1 MIEPPQA
8 PLPLR
13 DHRLILARGPFTIDG
28 ETALLRA
35 HGIDHLVTR
44 ASGGSATVAKLDAAR
59 SLGLPVILI
68 ERPAP
73 PSGNTAESVDAALD
87 WLAARLGG

>member
-1 MIEPPQA
+1 
-8 PLPLR
+8 
-13 DHRLILARGPFTIDG
+13 
-28 ETALLRA
+28 LLRA